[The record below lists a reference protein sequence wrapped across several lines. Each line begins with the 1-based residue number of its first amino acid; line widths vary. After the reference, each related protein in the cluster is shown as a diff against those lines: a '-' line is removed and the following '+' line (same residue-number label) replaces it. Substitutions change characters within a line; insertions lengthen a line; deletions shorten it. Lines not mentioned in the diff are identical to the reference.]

1 MTGFP
6 RVGITLLSLVLA
18 APLLADS
25 MEDSA
30 ATLVETCRGCHG
42 IEGYKNVYPTYK
54 VPMLAGQNKDYLVI
68 ALKAYKSGER
78 SHPTMQSQAKTL
90 SEQDMEAIAAYF
102 AAQGGG
108 EQ

>member
-6 RVGITLLSLVLA
+6 RVGVMLLSFALA
-18 APLLADS
+18 APVLAD
-25 MEDSA
+25 DDGA
-30 ATLVETCRGCHG
+30 ALAETCRGCHG

-78 SHPTMQSQAKTL
+78 SHQTMQSQAMSL